1 MTPPA
6 PQGRRRLGPPPRQGA
21 NRQVR
26 PSAKRNGRSERPVF
40 GSSSEDVC
48 LPDAPGR
55 KGSQDPSLVRRIKI
69 RPTACVTSSQ
79 CQTPVKTCPSKPHEF
94 QTSNNSPDKIADPG
108 RAGKSR
114 PANAAA
120 NSQGPRC
127 SPIAASDAQSWVQ
140 PDGIAAPPKPKAGG
154 ARRDR
159 TDDLMLAKHA
169 LSQLS
174 YGPILGFAKK
184 GSFLASGAGADV
196 RAAVPRIARAAARKP
211 GRLSIDPQPQ
221 AMVGLG
227 RLERPTSPLSGVRS
241 NHLSYRPVRPPTESV
256 APSPPG
262 EATGSPPSGGVP

>member
-1 MTPPA
+1 MSAPLSGRRMTPPA

-94 QTSNNSPDKIADPG
+94 QTSNNSPDKIADPV

-140 PDGIAAPPKPKAGG
+140 PDRIAAPPKPKAGG

-159 TDDLMLAKHA
+159 TDDLMLAK
-169 LSQLS
+169 
-174 YGPILGFAKK
+174 
-184 GSFLASGAGADV
+184 
-196 RAAVPRIARAAARKP
+196 
-211 GRLSIDPQPQ
+211 
-221 AMVGLG
+221 
-227 RLERPTSPLSGVRS
+227 
-241 NHLSYRPVRPPTESV
+241 
-256 APSPPG
+256 
-262 EATGSPPSGGVP
+262 

>member
-1 MTPPA
+1 MSAPLSGRRMTPPA

-79 CQTPVKTCPSKPHEF
+79 CQTPVKTRPSKPHEF
-94 QTSNNSPDKIADPG
+94 QTSNNSRQD
-108 RAGKSR
+108 RR

-127 SPIAASDAQSWVQ
+127 SPIAAPDAQSPVQ
-140 PDGIAAPPKPKAGG
+140 PDAIAAPPTPKAGCSPT
-154 ARRDR
+154 R
-159 TDDLMLAKHA
+159 
-169 LSQLS
+169 S
-174 YGPILGFAKK
+174 
-184 GSFLASGAGADV
+184 
-196 RAAVPRIARAAARKP
+196 PRLQSPKLVEPDGI
-211 GRLSIDPQPQ
+211 
-221 AMVGLG
+221 
-227 RLERPTSPLSGVRS
+227 EPTTSC
-241 NHLSYRPVRPPTESV
+241 
-256 APSPPG
+256 
-262 EATGSPPSGGVP
+262 

>member
-1 MTPPA
+1 
-6 PQGRRRLGPPPRQGA
+6 
-21 NRQVR
+21 
-26 PSAKRNGRSERPVF
+26 
-40 GSSSEDVC
+40 
-48 LPDAPGR
+48 
-55 KGSQDPSLVRRIKI
+55 
-69 RPTACVTSSQ
+69 
-79 CQTPVKTCPSKPHEF
+79 
-94 QTSNNSPDKIADPG
+94 
-108 RAGKSR
+108 
-114 PANAAA
+114 
-120 NSQGPRC
+120 
-127 SPIAASDAQSWVQ
+127 
-140 PDGIAAPPKPKAGG
+140 
-154 ARRDR
+154 
-159 TDDLMLAKHA
+159 MLAKHA

-262 EATGSPPSGGVP
+262 EATAARPRGGGP

>member
-1 MTPPA
+1 MSAPLSGRRMTPPA

-127 SPIAASDAQSWVQ
+127 SPIAASDAQSPVQ

-196 RAAVPRIARAAARKP
+196 RPRGCPAHRPGGRAKARQAFDRSSTSSDGGP
-211 GRLSIDPQPQ
+211 GTTR
-221 AMVGLG
+221 
-227 RLERPTSPLSGVRS
+227 TSDLTLIRGA
-241 NHLSYRPVRPPTESV
+241 L
-256 APSPPG
+256 
-262 EATGSPPSGGVP
+262 